1 MSLLTL
7 GSVAFD
13 TLESP
18 FGRRE
23 RTLGGSG
30 VYASFAASFFTHSA
44 LIAAAGD
51 DWLPEYSGLLRARG
65 VDLEGLEIRANTKTS
80 FWSGRYF
87 ANMNDR
93 ETLQYDGNVMSG
105 DYIPIVPESY
115 RDIEYVLL
123 GNMSPLSGMAL
134 LDALHSP
141 KLVVADTMDFYIR
154 TMRDSL
160 MTLLTR
166 VDGLILNDSEAAFLT
181 GIEHSDL
188 RAAQRLLEF
197 GPQFVVVKRG
207 EYGAFWMTKEG
218 EIYVVPAYPTVNV
231 VDPTGAGDSFAGALL
246 GCLAESRDLTP
257 DNIKQALL
265 YATVVASL
273 NIEGFSLERFQF
285 VKRAE
290 IDERAKRF
298 KAMLA

>member
-13 TLESP
+13 TLETP

-23 RTLGGSG
+23 HTLGGSG
-30 VYASFAASFFTHSA
+30 VYASFAASFFTNSA
-44 LIAAAGD
+44 LVAAVGD
-51 DWLPEYSGLLRARG
+51 DWLPEYSGLLRSRG
-65 VDLEGLEIRANTKTS
+65 VDLEGLELRANAKTS
-80 FWSGRYF
+80 SWSGRYLS
-87 ANMNDR
+87 NMNDR
-93 ETLQYDGNVMSG
+93 KTLDYDGGVMAG
-105 DYIPIVPESY
+105 DYVPIVPDSY
-115 RDIEYVLL
+115 KDIEYVLL
-123 GNMSPLSGMAL
+123 GNMSPLSGMSL
-134 LDALHSP
+134 LDALPST

-154 TMRDSL
+154 NMRDSL

-166 VDGLILNDSEAAFLT
+166 VDGLILNDSEAELLT
-181 GIEHSDL
+181 GIKNSSL
-188 RAAQRLLEF
+188 LAARKLLEF
-197 GPQFVVVKRG
+197 GPKFVVVKRG

-218 EIYVVPAYPTVNV
+218 EIYIMPAYPTTEV

-246 GCLAESRDLTP
+246 GYLAEAKVLSP
-257 DNIKQALL
+257 ESIKQALL

-285 VKRAE
+285 VKRTE

-298 KAMLA
+298 RAMLA